1 MNTKNNQRTRLSKL
15 LFKNALMDLL
25 KEKGSVAKISVRE
38 LCDRAELNRS
48 TFYAHYNEPN
58 DLLMEI
64 ETELLDATEEHLK
77 KIGEENDAGA
87 HKYILSFLKYIK
99 QNDKQFR
106 TLLID
111 SADPEFR
118 SRFMQQSIIQF
129 VENLRIELPKELEQ
143 YIFSYILN
151 GSTGIIIQWIR
162 SDYAVNE
169 NEIVNL
175 LFLINQSALVNLN
188 LTPKLTATRLENNK
202 KMSQDF
208 IQNRIKNQFKKSKR

>member
-25 KEKGSVAKISVRE
+25 KEIGSVAKISVRE

-87 HKYILSFLKYIK
+87 HKYILSFLQYIK

-111 SADPEFR
+111 SADPKFR

-129 VENLRIELPKELEQ
+129 VENLRIELSKELEQ

-175 LFLINQSALVNLN
+175 LFSINQSALVNFN
-188 LTPKLTATRLENNK
+188 LTPKLTATRLKNN
-202 KMSQDF
+202 
-208 IQNRIKNQFKKSKR
+208 

>member
-87 HKYILSFLKYIK
+87 HKYILSFLQYIK

-175 LFLINQSALVNLN
+175 LFLINQSSLVNLN
-188 LTPKLTATRLENNK
+188 LTPKLTATRLENNNK
-202 KMSQDF
+202 
-208 IQNRIKNQFKKSKR
+208 

>member
-1 MNTKNNQRTRLSKL
+1 M
-15 LFKNALMDLL
+15 
-25 KEKGSVAKISVRE
+25 
-38 LCDRAELNRS
+38 
-48 TFYAHYNEPN
+48 
-58 DLLMEI
+58 
-64 ETELLDATEEHLK
+64 
-77 KIGEENDAGA
+77 
-87 HKYILSFLKYIK
+87 
-99 QNDKQFR
+99 
-106 TLLID
+106 ID

-151 GSTGIIIQWIR
+151 GSTGIIFQWIR

-175 LFLINQSALVNLN
+175 LFLINQSALVNFN

-202 KMSQDF
+202 K
-208 IQNRIKNQFKKSKR
+208 

>member
-1 MNTKNNQRTRLSKL
+1 MNTKNNQRTRLSKM

-25 KEKGSVAKISVRE
+25 KEKGSINKVSVRE

-48 TFYAHYNEPN
+48 TFYAHYQEPN
-58 DLLMEI
+58 DLLIEI

-77 KIGEENDAGA
+77 KIGAENEIGA
-87 HKYILSFLKYIK
+87 HKYILSFLQYIR
-99 QNDKQFR
+99 QNDKPFR
-106 TLLID
+106 ALLID
-111 SADPEFR
+111 STDPEFR

-129 VENLRIELPKELEQ
+129 VENLRIVLPKELEQ

-175 LFLINQSALVNLN
+175 LFSINQSALVNLN

-202 KMSQDF
+202 K
-208 IQNRIKNQFKKSKR
+208 

>member
-87 HKYILSFLKYIK
+87 HKYILSFLQYIK

-151 GSTGIIIQWIR
+151 GSTGFIIQWIR

-175 LFLINQSALVNLN
+175 LFLINQSALVNFN

-202 KMSQDF
+202 K
-208 IQNRIKNQFKKSKR
+208 

>member
-38 LCDRAELNRS
+38 LCDQAELNRS

-87 HKYILSFLKYIK
+87 HKYILSFLQYIK

-175 LFLINQSALVNLN
+175 LFSINQSALVNFN
-188 LTPKLTATRLENNK
+188 LTPKLTATRLENN
-202 KMSQDF
+202 
-208 IQNRIKNQFKKSKR
+208 

>member
-1 MNTKNNQRTRLSKL
+1 MNTKNNQRTRLSKM

-48 TFYAHYNEPN
+48 TFYAHYQEPN
-58 DLLMEI
+58 DLLIEI

-77 KIGEENDAGA
+77 KIGAENDIGA
-87 HKYILSFLKYIK
+87 HKYILSFLQYIR
-99 QNDKQFR
+99 QNDKPFR
-106 TLLID
+106 ALLID
-111 SADPEFR
+111 STDPEFR

-129 VENLRIELPKELEQ
+129 VDNLRIELPKELEQ

-162 SDYAVNE
+162 SDYAADE

-175 LFLINQSALVNLN
+175 LFSINHSALVNLN
-188 LTPKLTATRLENNK
+188 LKTV
-202 KMSQDF
+202 
-208 IQNRIKNQFKKSKR
+208 I

>member
-25 KEKGSVAKISVRE
+25 KEKGSINKVSVRE

-87 HKYILSFLKYIK
+87 HKYILSFLQYIK

-162 SDYAVNE
+162 SDYAADE

-175 LFLINQSALVNLN
+175 LFSINNSALVNLN
-188 LTPKLTATRLENNK
+188 LKT
-202 KMSQDF
+202 D
-208 IQNRIKNQFKKSKR
+208 I

>member
-1 MNTKNNQRTRLSKL
+1 MNTKNNQRTRLSKM

-48 TFYAHYNEPN
+48 TFYAHYQEPN
-58 DLLMEI
+58 DLLIEI
-64 ETELLDATEEHLK
+64 EAELLDATEEHLK
-77 KIGEENDAGA
+77 KIGAENDIGA
-87 HKYILSFLKYIK
+87 HKYILSFLQYIR
-99 QNDKQFR
+99 QNDKPFR

-111 SADPEFR
+111 STDPEFR

-129 VENLRIELPKELEQ
+129 VDNLRIELPKELEQ

-162 SDYAVNE
+162 SDYAADE
-169 NEIVNL
+169 NDIVNL
-175 LFLINQSALVNLN
+175 LFSINHSALVNLN
-188 LTPKLTATRLENNK
+188 LKTV
-202 KMSQDF
+202 
-208 IQNRIKNQFKKSKR
+208 I

>member
-87 HKYILSFLKYIK
+87 HKYILSFLQYIK

-175 LFLINQSALVNLN
+175 LFSINQSVLVNLN
-188 LTPKLTATRLENNK
+188 LTPKLTTTRLVNNK
-202 KMSQDF
+202 K
-208 IQNRIKNQFKKSKR
+208 

>member
-1 MNTKNNQRTRLSKL
+1 MNTKNNQRTRLSKM

-48 TFYAHYNEPN
+48 TFYAHYQEPN
-58 DLLMEI
+58 DLLIEI
-64 ETELLDATEEHLK
+64 ETELLDATEEHLE
-77 KIGEENDAGA
+77 KIGAENDIGA
-87 HKYILSFLKYIK
+87 HKYILSFLQYIR
-99 QNDKQFR
+99 QNDKPFR

-111 SADPEFR
+111 STDPEFR

-129 VENLRIELPKELEQ
+129 VDNLRIVLPKELEQ

-162 SDYAVNE
+162 SDYAADE
-169 NEIVNL
+169 NDIVNL
-175 LFLINQSALVNLN
+175 LFSINHSALVNLN
-188 LTPKLTATRLENNK
+188 LKTA
-202 KMSQDF
+202 
-208 IQNRIKNQFKKSKR
+208 I

>member
-87 HKYILSFLKYIK
+87 HKYILSFLQYIK

-129 VENLRIELPKELEQ
+129 VESLRIELPKELEQ

-175 LFLINQSALVNLN
+175 LFSINQSALVNFN

-202 KMSQDF
+202 K
-208 IQNRIKNQFKKSKR
+208 

>member
-1 MNTKNNQRTRLSKL
+1 MAIKPTNQFISGGIIMNTKNNQRTRLSKL

-25 KEKGSVAKISVRE
+25 KEKGSINKVSVRE

-87 HKYILSFLKYIK
+87 HKYILSFLQYIK

-118 SRFMQQSIIQF
+118 SRFMRQSIIQF

-162 SDYAVNE
+162 SDYAADE

-175 LFLINQSALVNLN
+175 LFSINNSALVNLN
-188 LTPKLTATRLENNK
+188 LKT
-202 KMSQDF
+202 D
-208 IQNRIKNQFKKSKR
+208 I

>member
-1 MNTKNNQRTRLSKL
+1 MNTKNNQRTRLSKM

-25 KEKGSVAKISVRE
+25 KEKGSINKVSVRE

-48 TFYAHYNEPN
+48 TFYAHYQEPN
-58 DLLMEI
+58 DLLIEI

-77 KIGEENDAGA
+77 KIGAENEIGT
-87 HKYILSFLKYIK
+87 HKYILSFLQYIR
-99 QNDKQFR
+99 QNDKPFR
-106 TLLID
+106 ALLID
-111 SADPEFR
+111 STDPEFR

-129 VENLRIELPKELEQ
+129 VENLRIVLPKELEQ

-162 SDYAVNE
+162 SDYAADE

-175 LFLINQSALVNLN
+175 LFSINNSALVNLN
-188 LTPKLTATRLENNK
+188 LET
-202 KMSQDF
+202 D
-208 IQNRIKNQFKKSKR
+208 I

>member
-38 LCDRAELNRS
+38 LCGRAELNRS

-87 HKYILSFLKYIK
+87 HKYILSFLQYIK

-202 KMSQDF
+202 K
-208 IQNRIKNQFKKSKR
+208 

>member
-87 HKYILSFLKYIK
+87 HKYILSFLQYIK

-188 LTPKLTATRLENNK
+188 LTPNLPATRLENNK
-202 KMSQDF
+202 K
-208 IQNRIKNQFKKSKR
+208 

>member
-1 MNTKNNQRTRLSKL
+1 MNTKNNQRTRLSKM

-25 KEKGSVAKISVRE
+25 KKKGSINKVSVRE

-48 TFYAHYNEPN
+48 TFYAHYQEPN
-58 DLLMEI
+58 DLLIEI

-77 KIGEENDAGA
+77 KIGAENEIGA
-87 HKYILSFLKYIK
+87 HKYILSFLQYIR
-99 QNDKQFR
+99 QNDKPFR
-106 TLLID
+106 ALLID
-111 SADPEFR
+111 STDPEFR

-129 VENLRIELPKELEQ
+129 VENLRIVLPKELEQ

-162 SDYAVNE
+162 SDYAADE

-175 LFLINQSALVNLN
+175 LFSINNSALVNLN
-188 LTPKLTATRLENNK
+188 LET
-202 KMSQDF
+202 D
-208 IQNRIKNQFKKSKR
+208 I

>member
-1 MNTKNNQRTRLSKL
+1 MNTKNNQRTRLSKM

-48 TFYAHYNEPN
+48 TFYAHYQEPN
-58 DLLMEI
+58 DLLIEI
-64 ETELLDATEEHLK
+64 ETELLGATEEHLK
-77 KIGEENDAGA
+77 KIGAENDIGA
-87 HKYILSFLKYIK
+87 HKYILSFLQYIR
-99 QNDKQFR
+99 QNDKPFR
-106 TLLID
+106 ALLID
-111 SADPEFR
+111 STDPEFR

-129 VENLRIELPKELEQ
+129 VDNLRIELPKELEQ

-162 SDYAVNE
+162 SDYAADE

-175 LFLINQSALVNLN
+175 LFSINNSALVNLN
-188 LTPKLTATRLENNK
+188 LKT
-202 KMSQDF
+202 D
-208 IQNRIKNQFKKSKR
+208 I

>member
-1 MNTKNNQRTRLSKL
+1 MNTKNNQRTRLSKM

-48 TFYAHYNEPN
+48 TFYAHYQEPN
-58 DLLMEI
+58 DLLIEI

-77 KIGEENDAGA
+77 KIGAENDIGA
-87 HKYILSFLKYIK
+87 HKYILSFLQYIR
-99 QNDKQFR
+99 QNDKSFR

-111 SADPEFR
+111 STDPEFR

-129 VENLRIELPKELEQ
+129 VDNLRIELPKELEQ

-162 SDYAVNE
+162 SDYAADE
-169 NEIVNL
+169 NDIVNL
-175 LFLINQSALVNLN
+175 LFSINHSALTNLN
-188 LTPKLTATRLENNK
+188 LKTV
-202 KMSQDF
+202 
-208 IQNRIKNQFKKSKR
+208 I

>member
-87 HKYILSFLKYIK
+87 HKYILSFLQYIK

-129 VENLRIELPKELEQ
+129 VENLRIELSKELEQ

-175 LFLINQSALVNLN
+175 LFSINQSALVNFN
-188 LTPKLTATRLENNK
+188 LTPKLTDT
-202 KMSQDF
+202 
-208 IQNRIKNQFKKSKR
+208 

>member
-15 LFKNALMDLL
+15 LFKNALMDSL

-129 VENLRIELPKELEQ
+129 VENLRIEFPKELEQ
-143 YIFSYILN
+143 YILSYILN

-202 KMSQDF
+202 K
-208 IQNRIKNQFKKSKR
+208 

>member
-1 MNTKNNQRTRLSKL
+1 MNTKNNQRTRLSQI

-25 KEKGSVAKISVRE
+25 KEKGSINKVSVRE

-48 TFYAHYNEPN
+48 TFYAHYQEPN
-58 DLLMEI
+58 DLLIEI

-77 KIGEENDAGA
+77 KIGAENEIGA
-87 HKYILSFLKYIK
+87 HKYILSFLQYIR
-99 QNDKQFR
+99 QNDKPFR
-106 TLLID
+106 ALLID
-111 SADPEFR
+111 STDPEFR

-129 VENLRIELPKELEQ
+129 VENLRIVLPKELEQ

-162 SDYAVNE
+162 SDYAADE

-175 LFLINQSALVNLN
+175 LFSINNSALVNLN
-188 LTPKLTATRLENNK
+188 LET
-202 KMSQDF
+202 D
-208 IQNRIKNQFKKSKR
+208 I

>member
-1 MNTKNNQRTRLSKL
+1 MKTKNNQRTRLSKL

-87 HKYILSFLKYIK
+87 HKYILSFLQYIK
-99 QNDKQFR
+99 QNDNQFR

-202 KMSQDF
+202 K
-208 IQNRIKNQFKKSKR
+208 

>member
-1 MNTKNNQRTRLSKL
+1 MNTKNNQRTRLSKM

-25 KEKGSVAKISVRE
+25 KEKGSINKVSVRE

-48 TFYAHYNEPN
+48 TFYAHYQGPN
-58 DLLMEI
+58 DLLIEI

-77 KIGEENDAGA
+77 KIGAENEIGA
-87 HKYILSFLKYIK
+87 HKYILSFLQYIR
-99 QNDKQFR
+99 QNDKPFR
-106 TLLID
+106 ALLID
-111 SADPEFR
+111 STDPEFR

-129 VENLRIELPKELEQ
+129 VENLRIVLPKELEQ

-162 SDYAVNE
+162 SDYAADE

-175 LFLINQSALVNLN
+175 LFSINSSALVNLN
-188 LTPKLTATRLENNK
+188 LET
-202 KMSQDF
+202 D
-208 IQNRIKNQFKKSKR
+208 I